1 MVKHVVMWTLK
12 DKSKAEFLK
21 NEIDGMKGKIPSLV
35 DVESGVNYNESDA
48 AFDLVLISIHRSK
61 EELDAYQV
69 DPIHQAFAQLLK
81 PEVISRHVVDFE
93 F

>member
-12 DKSKAEFLK
+12 DKSKAEALK
-21 NEIDGMKGKIPSLV
+21 KEIEFMKGRISTMV
-35 DVESGVNYNESDA
+35 DVECGVNCNSSDA
-48 AFDLVLISIHRSK
+48 AYDLVLISVHNSR
-61 EELDAYQV
+61 EDLNAYQT
-69 DPIHQAFAQLLK
+69 DPVHVAFGKILK